1 MLGKL
6 EGYTRTHKCGELR
19 IEDENNEI
27 TIMGWV
33 QKRRDHGGVIFID
46 LRDRSGFV
54 QIVFNPDINKGT
66 FDQAEELR
74 SEYVIAVKGK
84 VRKRPA
90 GNINEELPTGKI
102 EVEGHQLKILD
113 EAETTPFE
121 IEDNVSPG
129 ENLRLKYRYLDLRR
143 PMMREIMEL
152 RHRVVKKTRDFLDEN
167 DFLEIETPLLTKSTP
182 EGARDYLVPS
192 RINPGHFYALPQSPQ
207 LFKQLLMVSGMERYF
222 QIAKCFR
229 DEDLRANRQPEFTQI
244 DIEMSF
250 ISREDVFE
258 ITEKLLREIFAIRSI
273 DLPDEI
279 PVMTYQEAIDQYG
292 LDKPD
297 LRFDMKL
304 KDISDIV
311 KDSDFNIFS
320 GTVKNGGQVKGI
332 TVKEG
337 AEFSRSQIDELE
349 NFVKLYD
356 AKGLAWIKKTK
367 DGINSPIAKFL
378 SAEELAKII
387 IKMEAA
393 SGDLMVFVADKP
405 NIVATALGQL
415 RVYLGEKLDL
425 IEKDKYEFTWIIDF
439 PLFEYKEEE
448 GRIAAKHHPFTAP
461 LPEDIDK
468 LEGDLEKV
476 KANSYDIVLNG
487 EELGGGSIRI
497 NNKKLQHKIFDVMN
511 FTEEEIENKF
521 GFLMDA
527 FEYGT
532 PPHGGIALGL
542 DRLIMI
548 LANTDSIRNVIAFP
562 KTQKATSPLT
572 DAPARVDKKQL
583 DELHIKLVDF
593 D

>member
-1 MLGKL
+1 VIGKL
-6 EGYTRTHKCGELR
+6 DGYTRTHNCGELR
-19 IEDENNEI
+19 IEDKKDEI

-54 QIVFNPDINKGT
+54 QIVFNPDINKEA
-66 FDQAEELR
+66 FNKADQLR

-84 VRKRPA
+84 VRKRPV

-102 EVEGHQLKILD
+102 EVEGCQLKILD
-113 EAETTPFE
+113 KAETTPFE
-121 IEDNVSPG
+121 IEDNVNPG

-143 PMMREIMEL
+143 PMMRDMMKL
-152 RHRVVKKTRDFLDEN
+152 RHRVVKKTRDYLDEH

-192 RINPGHFYALPQSPQ
+192 RINSGHFYALPQSPQ

-250 ISREDVFE
+250 VTRNDIFE
-258 ITEKLLREIFAIRSI
+258 ITENLLREIFAIQDI

-297 LRFDMKL
+297 LRFGMKL

-311 KDSDFNIFS
+311 KNSDFNIFS
-320 GTVKNGGQVKGI
+320 GTVQKGGQVKGI
-332 TVKEG
+332 KVSGG

-349 NFVKLYD
+349 DFVKLYD
-356 AKGLAWIKKTK
+356 AKGLAWIMKNE
-367 DGINSPIAKFL
+367 DEIRSPIAKFL
-378 SAEELAKII
+378 SEKELSQIMD
-387 IKMEAA
+387 KMDAQN
-393 SGDLMVFVADKP
+393 GDLMLFVADKP

-415 RVYLGEKLDL
+415 RVHLGEKFDL
-425 IEKDKYEFTWIIDF
+425 IDKEAYEFTWIIDF
-439 PLFEYKEEE
+439 PLFEYKEDE
-448 GRIAAKHHPFTAP
+448 GRYVAKHHPFTSP

-468 LEGDLEKV
+468 LDNDLDKV

-497 NNKKLQHKIFDVMN
+497 SNKKLQHKIFDAMN

-548 LANTDSIRNVIAFP
+548 LGNTDSIRNVIAFP

-572 DAPARVDKKQL
+572 DAPSIVDSKQL
-583 DELHIKLVDF
+583 DELHIKLVDI

>member
-1 MLGKL
+1 MIGKL
-6 EGYTRTHKCGELR
+6 DGYTRTHNCGELR
-19 IEDENNEI
+19 IEDKKDEI

-54 QIVFNPDINKGT
+54 QIVFNPDINKEA
-66 FDQAEELR
+66 FNKADQLR

-84 VRKRPA
+84 VRKRPV

-102 EVEGHQLKILD
+102 EVEGCQLKILD
-113 EAETTPFE
+113 KAETTPFE
-121 IEDNVSPG
+121 IEDNVNPG

-143 PMMREIMEL
+143 PMMRDMMKL
-152 RHRVVKKTRDFLDEN
+152 RHRVVKKTRDYLDEH

-192 RINPGHFYALPQSPQ
+192 RINSGHFYALPQSPQ

-250 ISREDVFE
+250 VTRNDIFE
-258 ITEKLLREIFAIRSI
+258 ITENLLREIFAIQDI

-297 LRFDMKL
+297 LRFGMKL

-311 KDSDFNIFS
+311 KNSDFNIFS
-320 GTVKNGGQVKGI
+320 GTVQKGGQVKGI
-332 TVKEG
+332 KVSGG

-349 NFVKLYD
+349 DFVKLYD
-356 AKGLAWIKKTK
+356 AKGLAWIMKNE
-367 DGINSPIAKFL
+367 DEIRSPIAKFL
-378 SAEELAKII
+378 SEKELSQIMD
-387 IKMEAA
+387 KMDAQN
-393 SGDLMVFVADKP
+393 GDLMLFVADKP

-415 RVYLGEKLDL
+415 RVHLGEKFDL
-425 IEKDKYEFTWIIDF
+425 IDKEAYEFTWIIDF
-439 PLFEYKEEE
+439 PLFEYKEDE
-448 GRIAAKHHPFTAP
+448 GRYVAKHHPFTSP

-468 LEGDLEKV
+468 LDNDLDKV

-497 NNKKLQHKIFDVMN
+497 SNKKLQHKIFDAMN

-548 LANTDSIRNVIAFP
+548 LGNTDSIRNVIAFP

-572 DAPARVDKKQL
+572 DAPSIVDSKQL
-583 DELHIKLVDF
+583 DELHIKLVDI

>member
-6 EGYTRTHKCGELR
+6 DGYTRTHNCGEIRL
-19 IEDENNEI
+19 EEENNEV

-54 QIVFNPDINKGT
+54 QIVFNPDISKEAFQNA
-66 FDQAEELR
+66 DQLR
-74 SEYVIAVKGK
+74 SEYVIAVKGT
-84 VRKRPA
+84 VRKRPE
-90 GNINEELPTGKI
+90 GNINDELPTGRI

-113 EAETTPFE
+113 KAETTPFE
-121 IEDNVSPG
+121 IEDNVKPG

-143 PMMREIMEL
+143 PMMRDMMEL
-152 RHRVVKKTRDFLDEN
+152 RHRVVKRTRDFLDEN

-192 RINPGHFYALPQSPQ
+192 RINPGQFYALPQSPQ

-250 ISREDVFE
+250 VTRDDIFE
-258 ITEKLLREIFAIRSI
+258 ITEDLLREVFAIQDI
-273 DLPDEI
+273 ELPEEI
-279 PVMTYQEAIDQYG
+279 PVMTYQEAIDKYG

-297 LRFDMKL
+297 LRFEMKL

-311 KDSDFNIFS
+311 ADSDFNIFS
-320 GTVKNGGQVKGI
+320 GTVSSGGQVKGL

-337 AEFSRSQIDELE
+337 ANFSRSQIDELE
-349 NFVKLYD
+349 DFVKLYD
-356 AKGLAWIKKTK
+356 AKGLAWIMKKDNEIK
-367 DGINSPIAKFL
+367 SPIAKFL
-378 SAEELAKII
+378 SEEELNNIVKRMNA
-387 IKMEAA
+387 ED
-393 SGDLMVFVADKP
+393 GDLMLFVADKP
-405 NIVATALGQL
+405 NIVANALGHL
-415 RVYLGEKLDL
+415 RVHLGEKLDL
-425 IEKDKYEFTWIIDF
+425 IDNDKYEFTWIIDF

-448 GRIAAKHHPFTAP
+448 GRYAAKHHPFTSP

-468 LEGDLEKV
+468 LDDDLGKV

-497 NNKKLQHKIFDVMN
+497 SNKKLQHKIFDKMN
-511 FTEEEIENKF
+511 FTEEEIQNKF

-548 LANTDSIRNVIAFP
+548 LGNTDSIRNVIAFP

-572 DAPARVDKKQL
+572 DAPSKVDQKQL
-583 DELHIKLVDF
+583 DELHIKLVDL

>member
-6 EGYTRTHKCGELR
+6 DGFKRTHKCGEIKL
-19 IEDENNEI
+19 EDVKNEV
-27 TIMGWV
+27 TIMGWI

-54 QIVFNPDINKGT
+54 QIVFNPDINKDA
-66 FDQAEELR
+66 FEEANKLR
-74 SEYVIAVKGK
+74 SEFVVAIKGT
-84 VRKRPA
+84 VRKRPG
-90 GNINEELPTGKI
+90 GNINEELSTGHI
-102 EVEGHQLKILD
+102 EIGGHELKILD
-113 EAETTPFE
+113 KANTTPFL
-121 IEDNVSPG
+121 IEDNVNPG
-129 ENLRLKYRYLDLRR
+129 DNLRLKYRYLDLRR
-143 PMMREIMEL
+143 PKMRDIMKL
-152 RHRVVKKTRDFLDEN
+152 RHRVVKTTRDYLDQE

-192 RINPGHFYALPQSPQ
+192 RIHPGHFYALPQSPQ

-244 DIEMSF
+244 DIELSF
-250 ISREDVFE
+250 ITREDIFN
-258 ITEKLLREIFAIRSI
+258 ITESLLKKIFALKDIE
-273 DLPDEI
+273 LPEEI
-279 PVMTYQEAIDQYG
+279 PVMTYEEAINQYG

-304 KDISDIV
+304 NDISEVV

-332 TVKEG
+332 KVNNG
-337 AEFSRSQIDELE
+337 AEFSRSDIDELE
-349 NFVKLYD
+349 DFVKLYD
-356 AKGLAWIKKTK
+356 AKGLAWIMLKNNEVK
-367 DGINSPIAKFL
+367 SPIAKFL
-378 SAEELAKII
+378 SDDEVNNIINKMNAKD
-387 IKMEAA
+387 
-393 SGDLMVFVADKP
+393 GDLLLFVADKP
-405 NIVATALGQL
+405 KVVATSLGQL
-415 RVYLGEKLDL
+415 RVHLGKKLNL
-425 IEKDKYEFTWIIDF
+425 IDEDSYEFTWIIDF
-439 PLFEYKEEE
+439 PLFEFNEDE
-448 GRIAAKHHPFTAP
+448 GRYVAKHHPFTSP

-468 LEGDLEKV
+468 LDGDLDNIR
-476 KANSYDIVLNG
+476 ANSYDIVLNG

-497 NNKKLQHKIFDVMN
+497 SNKKLQHRIFDAMN
-511 FTEEEIENKF
+511 FTEEEIDNKF

-548 LANTDSIRNVIAFP
+548 LGKAESIRDVIAFP

-572 DAPARVDKKQL
+572 DAPSVVEQKQL
-583 DELHIKLVDF
+583 EELHINLIDI

>member
-1 MLGKL
+1 VLGKL
-6 EGYTRTHKCGELR
+6 DGYTRTHNCGEIRL
-19 IEDENNEI
+19 EEENNEV

-54 QIVFNPDINKGT
+54 QIVFNPDISKEAFQNA
-66 FDQAEELR
+66 DQLR
-74 SEYVIAVKGK
+74 SEYVIAVKGT
-84 VRKRPA
+84 VRKRPE
-90 GNINEELPTGKI
+90 GNINTELPTGRI

-113 EAETTPFE
+113 KAETTPFE
-121 IEDNVSPG
+121 IEDNVKPG

-143 PMMREIMEL
+143 PMMREMMEL
-152 RHRVVKKTRDFLDEN
+152 RHRVVKRTRDFLDEN

-192 RINPGHFYALPQSPQ
+192 RINPGQFYALPQSPQ

-250 ISREDVFE
+250 VTRDDIFE
-258 ITEKLLREIFAIRSI
+258 ITEDLLREVFAIQDI
-273 DLPDEI
+273 ELPEEI

-297 LRFDMKL
+297 LRFEMKL

-311 KDSDFNIFS
+311 ANSDFNIFS
-320 GTVKNGGQVKGI
+320 GTVSSGGQVKGL

-337 AEFSRSQIDELE
+337 AKFSRSQIDELE
-349 NFVKLYD
+349 DFVKLYD
-356 AKGLAWIKKTK
+356 AKGLAWIMKKDNEIK
-367 DGINSPIAKFL
+367 SPIAKFL
-378 SAEELAKII
+378 SEEELNNIVE
-387 IKMEAA
+387 KMNADN
-393 SGDLMVFVADKP
+393 GDLMLFVADKP
-405 NIVATALGQL
+405 NVVANALGHL
-415 RVYLGEKLDL
+415 RVHLGEKLDL
-425 IEKDKYEFTWIIDF
+425 IDKDKYEFTWIIDF

-448 GRIAAKHHPFTAP
+448 GRYAAKHHPFTSP

-468 LEGDLEKV
+468 LDDDLGKV

-497 NNKKLQHKIFDVMN
+497 SNKKLQHKIFDKMN
-511 FTEEEIENKF
+511 FTEEEIQNKF

-548 LANTDSIRNVIAFP
+548 LGNTDSIRNVIAFP

-572 DAPARVDKKQL
+572 DAPSKVDQEQL
-583 DELHIKLVDF
+583 DELHIKLVDL

>member
-1 MLGKL
+1 VLGKL

-19 IEDENNEI
+19 IDDEKNEI
-27 TIMGWV
+27 TVMGWV

-54 QIVFNPDINKGT
+54 QIVFNPDINKDA
-66 FDQAEELR
+66 FDKAEELR
-74 SEYVIAVKGK
+74 SEYVIAVKGQ
-84 VRKRPA
+84 VRKRPT
-90 GNINEELPTGKI
+90 GNINDELPTGKI
-102 EVEGHQLKILD
+102 EIEGHQLKILD
-113 EAETTPFE
+113 KAETTPFE
-121 IEDNVSPG
+121 IEDNVNPG

-143 PMMREIMEL
+143 PMMRDMMEL
-152 RHRVVKKTRDFLDEN
+152 RHRVVKKTRDYLDEN

-250 ISREDVFE
+250 VTREDIFE
-258 ITEKLLREIFAIRSI
+258 ITENLLREVFAIQDI
-273 DLPDEI
+273 ELPDEI

-320 GTVKNGGQVKGI
+320 GTIKKGGQVKGI
-332 TVKEG
+332 TVKGG
-337 AEFSRSQIDELE
+337 AEFSRSKIDELE
-349 NFVKLYD
+349 DFVKLYE
-356 AKGLAWIKKTK
+356 AKGLAWIKITE
-367 DGINSPIAKFL
+367 DGVNSPIAKFL
-378 SAEELAKII
+378 SDEEIEKII
-387 IKMEAA
+387 NKMEAA
-393 SGDLMVFVADKP
+393 QGDLMLFVADKP

-415 RVYLGEKLDL
+415 RVHLGEKLDL
-425 IEKDKYEFTWIIDF
+425 IDKDKYEFTWIIDF

-448 GRIAAKHHPFTAP
+448 GRYAAKHHPFTAP

-468 LEGDLEKV
+468 LDGELDKV

-497 NNKKLQHKIFDVMN
+497 SNKKLQHKIFDAMN

-548 LANTDSIRNVIAFP
+548 LGNTDSIRNVIAFP

-572 DAPARVDKKQL
+572 DAPSIVDKKQL
-583 DELHIKLVDF
+583 DELHIKLVDL

>member
-6 EGYTRTHKCGELR
+6 DGYTRTHNCGEIRL
-19 IEDENNEI
+19 EEENNEV

-54 QIVFNPDINKGT
+54 QIVFNPDISKEAFQNA
-66 FDQAEELR
+66 DQLR
-74 SEYVIAVKGK
+74 SEYVIAVKGT
-84 VRKRPA
+84 VRKRPE
-90 GNINEELPTGKI
+90 GNINDELPTGRI

-113 EAETTPFE
+113 KAETTPFE
-121 IEDNVSPG
+121 IEDNVKPG

-143 PMMREIMEL
+143 PMMRDMMEL
-152 RHRVVKKTRDFLDEN
+152 RHRVVKRTRDFLDEN

-192 RINPGHFYALPQSPQ
+192 RINPGQFYALPQSPQ

-250 ISREDVFE
+250 VTRDDIFE
-258 ITEKLLREIFAIRSI
+258 ITEDLLREVFAIQDI
-273 DLPDEI
+273 ELPEEI
-279 PVMTYQEAIDQYG
+279 PVMTYQEAIDKYG

-297 LRFDMKL
+297 LRFEMKL

-311 KDSDFNIFS
+311 ADSDFNIFS
-320 GTVKNGGQVKGI
+320 GTVSSGGQVKGL

-337 AEFSRSQIDELE
+337 ANFSRSQIDELE
-349 NFVKLYD
+349 DFVKLYD
-356 AKGLAWIKKTK
+356 AKGLAWIMKKDNEIK
-367 DGINSPIAKFL
+367 SPIAKFL
-378 SAEELAKII
+378 SEEELNNIVKRMNA
-387 IKMEAA
+387 ED
-393 SGDLMVFVADKP
+393 GDLMLFVADKP
-405 NIVATALGQL
+405 NIVANALGHL
-415 RVYLGEKLDL
+415 RVHLGEKLDL
-425 IEKDKYEFTWIIDF
+425 IDKDKYEFTWIIDF

-448 GRIAAKHHPFTAP
+448 GRYAAKHHPFTSP

-468 LEGDLEKV
+468 LDDDLGKV

-497 NNKKLQHKIFDVMN
+497 SNKKLQHKIFDKMN
-511 FTEEEIENKF
+511 FTEEEIQNKF

-548 LANTDSIRNVIAFP
+548 LGNTDSIRNVIAFP

-572 DAPARVDKKQL
+572 DAPSKVDQKQL
-583 DELHIKLVDF
+583 DELHIKLVDL